1 MPFAKIE
8 ATLLIISIGNDMDE
22 EINKKKEKYPRTPT
36 KFIRFSGMAL
46 QMLATILIFTYA
58 GTKIDTYL
66 NNTTPVWTLILS
78 LSSIFTSLYAL
89 IRNVTKL

>member
-1 MPFAKIE
+1 M
-8 ATLLIISIGNDMDE
+8 ND
-22 EINKKKEKYPRTPT
+22 EINKEKKNYPRTPS
-36 KFIRFSGMAL
+36 KFIRFSGMAI

-58 GTKIDTYL
+58 GTKIDSYL

-78 LSSIFTSLYAL
+78 LTSIFASLYGL

>member
-1 MPFAKIE
+1 M
-8 ATLLIISIGNDMDE
+8 GNGMND
-22 EINKKKEKYPRTPT
+22 EINKEKKEYPRSAS

-66 NNTTPVWTLILS
+66 DNTTPVWTLILS
-78 LSSIFTSLYAL
+78 LTSIFTSLYAL